1 MRVKDLIAKLERFD
15 EDADVRFASQPQ
27 WPLEYSIGKIVE
39 SEGEDGR
46 RVVYI
51 AEKVQIGY
59 LPDEA
64 VRLLGWG
71 RQ

>member
-1 MRVKDLIAKLERFD
+1 MRVKDLIAKLKQFD
-15 EDADVRFASQPQ
+15 ENANVRLASQPQ
-27 WPLEYSIGKIVE
+27 WPFEYSIDKIVE
-39 SEGEDGR
+39 SEDEDKVS
-46 RVVYI
+46 VVYI